1 MAQTRE
7 RNIVTPRVVLDL
19 RETLR
24 VRCFDCQHEAVVDII
39 NLIDRGLGDREIMKF
54 RYRCTLCGSANA
66 NPRLSK
72 MT

>member
-1 MAQTRE
+1 
-7 RNIVTPRVVLDL
+7 
-19 RETLR
+19 